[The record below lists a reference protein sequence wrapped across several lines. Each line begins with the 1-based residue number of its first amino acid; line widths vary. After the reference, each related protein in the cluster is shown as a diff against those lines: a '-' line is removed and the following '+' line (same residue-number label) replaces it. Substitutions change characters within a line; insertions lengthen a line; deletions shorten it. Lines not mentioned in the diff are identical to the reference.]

1 MKVLFVMLVTFLAL
15 GFLPSEAVAKP
26 LPPRPKAAAERP
38 PAGKVVVQSCM
49 CVTSERTWPCEVQGK
64 SLICRP

>member
-26 LPPRPKAAAERP
+26 LPPRPKAAANVRRRGESWCSR
-38 PAGKVVVQSCM
+38 A
-49 CVTSERTWPCEVQGK
+49 CVSRLSGRGRVK
-64 SLICRP
+64 CRVSR

>member
-26 LPPRPKAAAERP
+26 LPPRPKAADVRP
-38 PAGKVVVQSCM
+38 PAGESWCSRA
-49 CVTSERTWPCEVQGK
+49 CVSRLNARGRVK
-64 SLICRP
+64 CRVSR